1 MRIVSREKRK
11 YKENKDHTTYYN
23 SKGEIVPSVT
33 TVLKIIAKDN
43 LIYWANNLGWKRIS
57 VKKELDDASEIGTT
71 AHNYIEALITDN
83 EIEMHEI
90 SRSIDWLPDKL
101 QDQVWNSIDSF
112 KSWWDENKKDFEILK
127 CEKEMVCDEYGGT
140 IDIIAKYKKKPVILD
155 IKTSKGFYFTMFLQL
170 AAYAHMY
177 KVKKGKYPDDV
188 GIIRVDKVSGKKAKL
203 LWLSDL
209 PNGDFDFYYISYK
222 RALDLYN
229 NIHILEQ
236 DWSSIK

>member
-43 LIYWANNLGWKRIS
+43 LIYWANNLGWKRMS

-127 CEKEMVCDEYGGT
+127 CEKERLILAVSYDK
-140 IDIIAKYKKKPVILD
+140 II
-155 IKTSKGFYFTMFLQL
+155 M
-170 AAYAHMY
+170 
-177 KVKKGKYPDDV
+177 
-188 GIIRVDKVSGKKAKL
+188 
-203 LWLSDL
+203 LSDNRNL
-209 PNGDFDFYYISYK
+209 HFT
-222 RALDLYN
+222 A
-229 NIHILEQ
+229 
-236 DWSSIK
+236 